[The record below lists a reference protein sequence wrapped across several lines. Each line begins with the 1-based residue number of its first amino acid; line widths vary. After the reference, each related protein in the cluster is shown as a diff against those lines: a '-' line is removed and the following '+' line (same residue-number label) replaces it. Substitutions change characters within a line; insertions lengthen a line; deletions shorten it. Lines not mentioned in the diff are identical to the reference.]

1 MRILVINWQDIRNP
15 LAGGAEVHLHEIFS
29 RIAKMGHE
37 VTLFCSSFEGALP
50 EENINGV
57 HVIREGGRSLFN
69 FRVPVKYFTRF
80 RDERYDVVVDDMNKI
95 PFFTPIYVREPL
107 CFILHHLFG
116 SSIFQEASWPVALYV
131 YLAEKAGVAVCRKK
145 NVPVM
150 VVSPSTKN
158 ELEKQGFSAD
168 MIEIVYNCVDH
179 STHWR
184 DEARRSPVPLIGYF
198 GRLKKYKFVEH
209 LLRALPAIRMEVPD
223 VKLVIIGEGD
233 NRASLE
239 DLARRLGV
247 SEAVRFMGFVDDKE
261 KVRLLQEAWFVVST
275 SSKEGWGLTVIEA
288 NACGTTVL
296 ASNVPGLRD
305 AVRDGETGLLYEF
318 GNIDELSA
326 KIKLL
331 LRDASLRQR
340 LADAAYAWAQTF
352 DWEMS
357 ARRTLAFLE
366 RRVRSAGR

>member
-1 MRILVINWQDIRNP
+1 MRILVFNWQDIRNP

-37 VTLFCSSFEGALP
+37 VTLYCSTFDGARP
-50 EENINGV
+50 EEDINGI

-69 FRVPVKYFTRF
+69 FRVPVRYFTRF
-80 RDERYDVVVDDMNKI
+80 RHERYDVVIDDMNKI
-95 PFFTPIYVREPL
+95 PFFTPVYVREPL

-116 SSIFQEASWPVALYV
+116 RSIFQEASWPVAFYV
-131 YLAEKAGVAVCRKK
+131 YLAEKAGVAVCRKR

-158 ELEKQGFSAD
+158 ELEKHGFSPD
-168 MIEIVYNCVDH
+168 MLEIVYNCVDH
-179 STHWR
+179 TTHWR
-184 DEARRSPVPLIGYF
+184 DAVHRSPVPLIGYF

-209 LLRALPAIRMEVPD
+209 LLRALTAVRMEVPD

-247 SEAVRFMGFVDDKE
+247 SEAIRFTGFVDEKE
-261 KVRLLQEAWFVVST
+261 KVRLLQEVWFVVNT
-275 SSKEGWGLTVIEA
+275 SSKEGWGLTVVEA

-296 ASNVPGLRD
+296 ASDVPGLRD
-305 AVRDGETGLLYEF
+305 AVKDGETGLLYEF
-318 GNIDELSA
+318 GNINELSA
-326 KIKLL
+326 KMELL
-331 LRDASLRQR
+331 LGDAALRQR
-340 LADAAYAWAQTF
+340 LAGAAYAWAGGF

-357 ARRTLAFLE
+357 ARTTLAFLE
-366 RRVRSAGR
+366 RRIQSAGR

>member
-1 MRILVINWQDIRNP
+1 MDLSPTCLWLETHFI
-15 LAGGAEVHLHEIFS
+15 
-29 RIAKMGHE
+29 
-37 VTLFCSSFEGALP
+37 T
-50 EENINGV
+50 
-57 HVIREGGRSLFN
+57 
-69 FRVPVKYFTRF
+69 VPD
-80 RDERYDVVVDDMNKI
+80 RDV
-95 PFFTPIYVREPL
+95 F
-107 CFILHHLFG
+107 
-116 SSIFQEASWPVALYV
+116 
-131 YLAEKAGVAVCRKK
+131 GVA
-145 NVPVM
+145 
-150 VVSPSTKN
+150 
-158 ELEKQGFSAD
+158 
-168 MIEIVYNCVDH
+168 
-179 STHWR
+179 
-184 DEARRSPVPLIGYF
+184 
-198 GRLKKYKFVEH
+198 FVEH

-233 NRASLE
+233 NRVSLE
-239 DLARRLGV
+239 DLARRLGI
-247 SEAVRFMGFVDDKE
+247 SAAVWFTGFVDEKE
-261 KVRLLQEAWFVVST
+261 KVKLLQEVWFVVNT

-331 LRDASLRQR
+331 LRDTSLRKR

-366 RRVRSAGR
+366 RRV